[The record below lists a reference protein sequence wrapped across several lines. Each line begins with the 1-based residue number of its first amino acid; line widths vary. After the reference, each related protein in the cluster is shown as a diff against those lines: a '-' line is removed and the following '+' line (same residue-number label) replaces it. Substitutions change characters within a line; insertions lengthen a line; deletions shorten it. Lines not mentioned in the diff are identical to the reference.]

1 MGGNFKGKGGNLHG
15 TLLYRAP
22 EVAMATARMD
32 VVDLYD
38 QIMAC
43 GKASGEKIDALS
55 VVFTLRFKAKQ
66 GPPSASISQVV

>member
-1 MGGNFKGKGGNLHG
+1 MLS
-15 TLLYRAP
+15 TDALM
-22 EVAMATARMD
+22 AMARMD

-43 GKASGEKIDALS
+43 GKASGEKLDALS

-66 GPPSASISQVV
+66 EPPSGSISQVV

>member
-1 MGGNFKGKGGNLHG
+1 MPFYSHSAISNVVDPRGVLS
-15 TLLYRAP
+15 TDALM
-22 EVAMATARMD
+22 AMARMD

>member
-1 MGGNFKGKGGNLHG
+1 
-15 TLLYRAP
+15 
-22 EVAMATARMD
+22 MATARMD

-43 GKASGEKIDALS
+43 GKASGEKLDALS